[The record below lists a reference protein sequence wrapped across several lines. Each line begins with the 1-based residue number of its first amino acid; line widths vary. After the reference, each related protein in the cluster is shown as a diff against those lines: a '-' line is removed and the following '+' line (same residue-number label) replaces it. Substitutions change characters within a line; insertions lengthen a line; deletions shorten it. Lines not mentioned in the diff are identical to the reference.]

1 MGAGVLGICQSRA
14 AVQLREDMKK
24 IVGVPLSEQQ
34 DPAYKKLF
42 GVSLQ
47 ELQQQGLTKDGVPT
61 MVRSIVEYLVQRGL
75 TQEGLFR
82 VDGSMKAVEQLQR
95 AWESG
100 VHVDLGPGDVRAAA
114 SLLKRFLRE
123 LPGGLVPSVL
133 RPRLLRLCHDG
144 GDDAQENSLRGL
156 IEELPDSHYRLL
168 KYLCQFL
175 TEVAKHHTQNRM
187 NVYNLA
193 TVFGPNFFQ

>member
-1 MGAGVLGICQSRA
+1 MVL
-14 AVQLREDMKK
+14 
-24 IVGVPLSEQQ
+24 
-34 DPAYKKLF
+34 LF
-42 GVSLQ
+42 RFVFACETPVCTCWACFSVS
-47 ELQQQGLTKDGVPT
+47 
-61 MVRSIVEYLVQRGL
+61 GL

-133 RPRLLRLCHDG
+133 RPRLLRLCHGQYYG
-144 GDDAQENSLRGL
+144 GASSEPASF
-156 IEELPDSHYRLL
+156 S
-168 KYLCQFL
+168 
-175 TEVAKHHTQNRM
+175 AKAVHSDI
-187 NVYNLA
+187 
-193 TVFGPNFFQ
+193 